1 MISRFSLTVLCA
13 ATLVMLWLIP
23 ASALAQ
29 AEKTATGS
37 ISGRVLG
44 GEKPLANVTVVAR
57 AGQTSTPMNA
67 AAPPSAKVFTDAEG
81 YYRITGLPAG
91 SFVVQ
96 PMNPVYVLQEKLTP
110 LGQAGRTVNLGD
122 GETLERI
129 DFNLVKGGVITGRVL
144 DHEGR
149 PALGESVRLLKL
161 DEQGKGTDYRLQ
173 NYRMPEIDDLGNY
186 RLYGLPEGRYK
197 VYVGKVADGRSL
209 CVGCKRNQQRRT
221 FHPNV
226 TEEAE
231 AQIVEVTPGSEA
243 TGIDIRLAGYLK
255 SFDVQARVVDAETG
269 QPLVGVEC
277 GYGNLRPGTQRVNG
291 YGSGF
296 RSGEDGVVFFQSVL
310 PGRYGG
316 FVTEAPYGYGEIA
329 VFEVTDSD
337 VSGIELKV
345 RRGLSLTGKVTLFGV
360 PPETLAARLP
370 QLKFSAS
377 VETNGAAAPNSSSF
391 NPSSDGSFTLHGLP
405 PGRLNLSLSGNQR
418 DLSLL
423 GLEKGGNFTRDGLEL
438 NAGEPPSPVRV
449 YVLAGGQN
457 VIRGQVQFLNG
468 VWPAGAV
475 LQVGAI
481 PKQIAG
487 IPPQMLNDRSVQA
500 TFADASGRFTLE
512 QLLPG
517 DYELTVSAQ
526 RSFGASG
533 PTPAPPALP
542 RIRQAVT
549 VTAGETSVV
558 LKVDLSA
565 PQRREGNQ

>member
-1 MISRFSLTVLCA
+1 MISRFRFTTLCA
-13 ATLVMLWLIP
+13 VTLVTLWLIP
-23 ASALAQ
+23 ANALAQ
-29 AEKTATGS
+29 TEKPANGS

-44 GEKPLANVTVVAR
+44 GEKPLPNVTVVAR
-57 AGQTSTPMNA
+57 AGQTSIPMNA
-67 AAPPSAKVFTDAEG
+67 AAPPSAKVLTDAEG
-81 YYRITGLPAG
+81 YYRLTGLPAG

-96 PMNPVYVLQEKLTP
+96 PMNPVYVLREKLTP
-110 LGQAGRTVNLGD
+110 LGQAGRTVNLGE
-122 GETLERI
+122 GETVEKI

-144 DHEGR
+144 DHEGQS
-149 PALGESVRLLKL
+149 ALGESVHLLKL
-161 DEQGKGTDYRLQ
+161 DEQGKGTDYWLQ

-197 VYVGKVADGRSL
+197 VYVGKLADGRSL
-209 CVGCKRNQQRRT
+209 CVGCKRNQLRRT

-231 AQIVEVTPGSEA
+231 AQVVEVTPGSEA
-243 TGIDIRLAGYLK
+243 TGIDIRLAGHLK

-277 GYGNLRPGTQRVNG
+277 GYGNLRPGTTRPSG

-296 RSGEDGVVFFQSVL
+296 RSGENGVVYFQSVL

-316 FVTEAPYGYGEIA
+316 FVTEAPNGYGEIT

-337 VSGIELKV
+337 LSGIELKV
-345 RRGLSLTGKVTLFGV
+345 RRGLSLSGKVTLLGV
-360 PPETLAARLP
+360 PPEMQAARLP
-370 QLKFSAS
+370 QLKFRAS
-377 VETNGAAAPNSSSF
+377 VESNAAIAPSSSSF
-391 NPSSDGSFTLHGLP
+391 NPTPDGSFTLNGLP
-405 PGRLNLSLSGNQR
+405 PGRLKISLSGNQR
-418 DLSLL
+418 DLSWL
-423 GLEKGGNFTRDGLEL
+423 GLEQSGNFTRDGLEL

-449 YVLAGGQN
+449 YLLAGGQN

-468 VWPAGAV
+468 VWPEGAV

-487 IPPQMLNDRSVQA
+487 IPPQLLNVRSIQS

-517 DYELTVSAQ
+517 DYDLTVSAQ
-526 RSFGASG
+526 RSFGTNG

-549 VTAGETSVV
+549 VTTGEPSVV
-558 LKVDLSA
+558 IKIDLSA